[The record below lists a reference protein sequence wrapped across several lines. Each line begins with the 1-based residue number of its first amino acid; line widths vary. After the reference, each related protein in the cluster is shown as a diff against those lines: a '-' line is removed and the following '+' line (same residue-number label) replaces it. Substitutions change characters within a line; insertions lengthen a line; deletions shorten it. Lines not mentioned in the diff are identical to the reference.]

1 MASNGLRDPALP
13 RAQWNALLSCQHVPP
28 HACKPLQRDLWAEME
43 VEMEKCWACSN
54 MACCTPPWKLLW
66 KGAGCSQG
74 SSLVYDPFCF
84 LQQSGSHYTY
94 TTGKVEVGFGGV
106 LVVCFDFFG
115 GFLGFFGGYFRLFG
129 FCGGW
134 VFFYLE
140 GFLLVW
146 GGICGSSICWQFHG
160 FCHLL
165 STYFFVLPFAF
176 ETLHPALIF
185 FTFWVLKSGH

>member
-1 MASNGLRDPALP
+1 MHSVGQLQQKRITRSVWQVTGWETQLCPGHSEMPCCHVSMSLP
-13 RAQWNALLSCQHVPP
+13 TPVSPCRE
-28 HACKPLQRDLWAEME
+28 LWAEME
-43 VEMEKCWACSN
+43 VEMEKWWACSN

-94 TTGKVEVGFGGV
+94 ATGKVEVGFGGV

-134 VFFYLE
+134 GFFYLE

-146 GGICGSSICWQFHG
+146 GGDLWF
-160 FCHLL
+160 
-165 STYFFVLPFAF
+165 
-176 ETLHPALIF
+176 
-185 FTFWVLKSGH
+185 